1 MVFFQGECT
10 REGGPESQLGCLK
23 NLSKTDT
30 KNGLDNRG
38 QYTVCRI
45 AYKGPIQATG
55 EFIKMWKAYQKV
67 IKQYS
72 KIPLSEERRLIAEAQ
87 KGSEKDI
94 EEIVLRHIGFVV
106 FRIHRKVFPEYLS
119 RFGEDLLS
127 DSLPI
132 LYQKIKTYNLKYRDR
147 HGHLK
152 PVKFVSYI
160 WKRIDGHIIDS
171 LKKEIA
177 KDKKAKF
184 EEALY
189 ADDRDEESG

>member
-1 MVFFQGECT
+1 
-10 REGGPESQLGCLK
+10 
-23 NLSKTDT
+23 
-30 KNGLDNRG
+30 
-38 QYTVCRI
+38 
-45 AYKGPIQATG
+45 
-55 EFIKMWKAYQKV
+55 MWKNYHNLT
-67 IKQYS
+67 KQYG
-72 KIPLSEERRLIAEAQ
+72 KIPLAEERRLIARAQ
-87 KGSEKDI
+87 KGSEKCV
-94 EEIVLRHIGFVV
+94 EEIVLRHIGFVI
-106 FRIHRKVFPEYLS
+106 FRLHRKVFPEYLK

-132 LYQKIKTYNLKYRDR
+132 LYQKIKTYDLKYRDKR
-147 HGHLK
+147 GHAK

-184 EEALY
+184 EESLY